1 MLIDVQTG
9 QAHNI
14 DDVDISQFNE
24 VYLVNPSVD
33 NPLQEFQTVK
43 IQLIEEMVTIKEE
56 QEKIDQKVVEQI
68 EVNVNTQVGDV
79 QMKDQ
84 DGKVNEDTTE

>member
-1 MLIDVQTG
+1 M
-9 QAHNI
+9 
-14 DDVDISQFNE
+14 
-24 VYLVNPSVD
+24 D

-43 IQLIEEMVTIKEE
+43 IQLVEEMVTIKEE

-79 QMKDQ
+79 QTKDQ
-84 DGKVNEDTTE
+84 DGKVKEDTTERKQNKRNW